1 MLPATTNIFCCVFNL
16 LEGRQKLSC
25 ALVAGGVV
33 TNLQEVEAL
42 FVTQKRVF
50 NTHFTKSGATKR
62 KYRVNHWEALRRKAS
77 LALMFLLEFQK
88 YEDICPCIFCNILHS
103 FTFLAR
109 QSKMTLHPKGSHHA
123 TDWSTFFV
131 WMSLTW
137 AQLQHKFLE
146 AMACCC
152 VVVCISAEPESKDL
166 SCARDGLGVH

>member
-62 KYRVNHWEALRRKAS
+62 STERITGRLWEEKPAWPSCSYWKFKIMKTFVHVFSVTFYIHLLFWQGNPKWHYIQKVHITQQTGPRFLFEWVLHGLSYDTNLLKQW
-77 LALMFLLEFQK
+77 LA
-88 YEDICPCIFCNILHS
+88 
-103 FTFLAR
+103 
-109 QSKMTLHPKGSHHA
+109 
-123 TDWSTFFV
+123 
-131 WMSLTW
+131 
-137 AQLQHKFLE
+137 
-146 AMACCC
+146 
-152 VVVCISAEPESKDL
+152 VV
-166 SCARDGLGVH
+166 